1 MKNRK
6 KYVER
11 IKQLRNKKGL
21 SLRKLQPLV
30 NIDFSRISDIENG
43 KVNVT
48 IDTLDKIINTLENYE
63 N

>member
-1 MKNRK
+1 MKNKK
-6 KYVER
+6 KYVQR
-11 IKQLRNKKGL
+11 IKQLRKEKRL

-48 IDTLDKIINTLENYE
+48 IDTLDKIIKVLENY
-63 N
+63 

>member
-1 MKNRK
+1 MKNRL
-6 KYVER
+6 KYVSP
-11 IKQLRNKKGL
+11 IKQLRNEKGL